1 MSLVKDVFQINGSS
15 YGGVLDKDGFICG
28 CEFEIE
34 SVKTHIDHPSIV
46 VVEDHSLRNSGYEYK
61 TRPST
66 YEETLELFDYLH
78 KNLKVGP
85 EPFSHRTSIH
95 VHVNVRNLPVATVRQ
110 MVLTYALLEPL
121 FFKFVGPEREHN
133 IFCVPLSF
141 TTMPSLYKKD
151 IKFMHG
157 AWHKYTA
164 FNILPL
170 GLGKNSEQGLGT
182 IEFRHLYGTNKREVF
197 QTWLLALKQL
207 YDFFNKNRDFDV
219 AEALEKGTNAAEL
232 AMDIVPALAA
242 KSTYSEINKLCQD
255 TVLDVKLSV
264 GGLAK

>member
-1 MSLVKDVFQINGSS
+1 MSLVKEVFQINSSS
-15 YGGVLDKDGFICG
+15 YGGVLDKEEFICG

-34 SVKTHIDHPSIV
+34 SVKSQIDHPAIQI
-46 VVEDHSLRNSGYEYK
+46 VEDHSLRNSGYEYK
-61 TRPST
+61 TSPNNYKT
-66 YEETLELFDYLH
+66 TLELFDFIH
-78 KNLKVGP
+78 KNLKLGA

-110 MVLTYALLEPL
+110 LVLAYALFEPV

-151 IKFMHG
+151 IKYMHG

-170 GLGKNSEQGLGT
+170 GMGKNSDHGLGT
-182 IEFRHLYGTNKREVF
+182 IEFRHLYGTNNREVF
-197 QTWLLALKQL
+197 QKWLLALKQL
-207 YDFFNKNRDFDV
+207 YDFFNENRDFDV
-219 AEALEKGTNAAEL
+219 TNALEKGET
-232 AMDIVPALAA
+232 PASLLHTIIPIFA
-242 KSTYSEINKLCQD
+242 KEYEGTPINSLCQD
-255 TVLDVKLSV
+255 SLLDVKLSC